1 MNKQQAPDTSEQRRC
16 DLIYIKRETTTSN
29 LWCQHHDAEALLL
42 VGEGAGGGR
51 GGFWDAGMVCF
62 FTWVLV
68 TQVCSVREDPLR
80 WTFF

>member
-51 GGFWDAGMVCF
+51 GG
-62 FTWVLV
+62 VLGCRNGLLLHLGV
-68 TQVCSVREDPLR
+68 GYPSVLSS
-80 WTFF
+80 